1 MNSIVPLLVTG
12 IVLGPQGLGLL
23 SAGALAALD
32 PALPVALAALGVLAG
47 FDVVASRAD
56 TAIAR
61 AAVLEAIAVTVAV
74 GAGLALAAG
83 IVPDVGVPP
92 WPIPLLGGIGAAS
105 SLALPSTAQLDERL
119 PRLGTYLVFG
129 VVAPMAIGGLW
140 LAWVRQQTVIGA
152 VSLTVQ
158 AIAIALV
165 LATAAWLLLRRTASA
180 TEQRVFAVA
189 ATLLVGGAAD
199 YLSCS
204 ALLSGVVAGALWAG
218 LGGEAREHVLRDV
231 RYARH
236 PLMAL
241 VLLVAGA
248 RVEPSWPAVGLAA
261 VYVCLRVGVRL
272 AGAAVVTRAV
282 GGLGPR
288 AGVSLVAPG
297 VFGVA
302 FALNAYRAV
311 GQDLAVALS
320 MVVVGTIAADLFARA
335 LRRREAAS

>member
-1 MNSIVPLLVTG
+1 MNSVVPLLVTG
-12 IVLGPQGLGLL
+12 VVLGPQGLGLL
-23 SAGALAALD
+23 SVGALAAAD
-32 PALPVALAALGVLAG
+32 PALPVALAALGVLVG
-47 FDVVASRAD
+47 FDVGALRAE

-61 AAVLEAIAVTVAV
+61 AAVVEAIAATVAV

-83 IVPDVGVPP
+83 FVPDAGLPP
-92 WPIPLLGGIGAAS
+92 WPVPLLGGLAAAS
-105 SLALPSTAQLDERL
+105 SLALPRTTRVGGHPPLDTFL
-119 PRLGTYLVFG
+119 AVG
-129 VVAPMAIGGLW
+129 VVAPMVIGGAW
-140 LAWVRQQTVIGA
+140 LAWVRQQSVLGA
-152 VSLTVQ
+152 ASLTVQ

-165 LATAAWLLLRRTASA
+165 LATAAWLLLRQTASA

-199 YLSCS
+199 YLSWS
-204 ALLSGVVAGALWAG
+204 ALLSGAVAGTLWAR
-218 LGGEAREHVLRDV
+218 LGGEAREHMLRDV

-236 PLMAL
+236 PLVAL

-261 VYVCLRVGVRL
+261 VYVCLRAGARL
-272 AGAAVVTRAV
+272 AGAAALARTAV
-282 GGLGPR
+282 RLGPH

-311 GQDLAVALS
+311 GQDLSVALS
-320 MVVVGTIAADLFARA
+320 MVVVGTIAADLFAGTLGRHEDA
-335 LRRREAAS
+335 P